1 MDLLGK
7 TLGNYR
13 IDRLLGEGGMGA
25 VYQAYDLS
33 LQRDV
38 AIKLIHEHFARM
50 PNFRERFIQ
59 EARLMASLNHP
70 GIVKVFT
77 LNTDGNMFYLPMEFI
92 AGGDLRQLL
101 DKMIA
106 TGQWLPLHEAIRL
119 VEQLCQTLEYA
130 HQHKVLHRD
139 IKPANLM
146 IKREPSRGLPFR
158 LVLTDL
164 GLARI
169 LEGKGLTQEGTTVG
183 TPAYMSPE
191 QASGRETDPRSDVY
205 SLGILLYELVVGRL
219 PFPIRSITEAVR
231 YHTQEPPPPPRSI
244 RPSIPEAV
252 EQVILKALAKDPNQR
267 YASAAEFGTV
277 LAKVMAGLETAPDAT
292 DKPGISLS
300 TVYDR
305 SIVSPTR
312 PVSPNPT
319 MLAGDSI
326 TERGASVFAGQSIS
340 PSSMTRIQVVHK
352 EHTAEVFPLP
362 LGTMSIG
369 RGTGNDIPLS
379 DPKASHRHAQ
389 ITWDGKEYKVLDLN
403 STNGTYI
410 GNSKLLAGLAEVW
423 RPNQHLRIGDT
434 WLRLILPTEAL
445 PRVSGFTSKVANT
458 SMYTNSS
465 AGLVAVAVNPQQ
477 LAMEAG
483 GSLSVTISL
492 INQSPN
498 VDHFSL
504 SLTGIPGHW
513 ILNLPSQVE
522 LMPGAPR
529 EIVFTLHVPR
539 ASQSRAGR
547 QQLILK
553 VTSQRNPSQ
562 FAETKVTL
570 TIAAYSQF
578 KAELRPMRLRA
589 GQTGHVTITNQGNA
603 QETFTISFADDFQDL
618 SFQPPQLQARVKEG
632 ETATLEYRARPRR
645 TRWVGGERSHTFNA
659 QVVLPKGEPQTL
671 RADLLSRGLLP
682 TWVPLTII
690 PLCLLFVGVLAAII
704 GNIPGARPTE
714 NPISVITLTPS
725 ATPEPGAPIVEE
737 WCVYPKDQ
745 PPPDF
750 TKCPVQVKAMPGQI
764 LNIRWRVS
772 NASELTIDP
781 VGGQP
786 LSGEVSYE
794 VTSTTTQIS
803 LRANNLENKK
813 SQKATQIIVI
823 SEAATVAA
831 TGTSASNPLPTA
843 IPSSTVPPPS
853 TSTQIPIVTSTPF
866 PTSTSTQ
873 TPTVTPSPSPTPIG
887 PTPTTGILTC
897 RLCTFAVPR
906 PTFFLPL
913 TAISQP

>member
-38 AIKLIHEHFARM
+38 AIKLIHEHFARL
-50 PNFRERFIQ
+50 PSFRERFIQ
-59 EARLMASLNHP
+59 EARLMASLNHS
-70 GIVKVFT
+70 GIVKVYT

-101 DKMIA
+101 DKMLA
-106 TGQWLPLHEAIRL
+106 SGQWLPLHEAIRL

-146 IKREPSRGLPFR
+146 IKREPSKGLPFR

-244 RPSIPEAV
+244 RPSVPEAV

-267 YASAAEFGTV
+267 YASAAELGTV
-277 LAKVMAGLETAPDAT
+277 LAKVMAGLETAPNAAGT
-292 DKPGISLS
+292 PGISLS
-300 TVYDR
+300 TMYDR

-319 MLAGDSI
+319 MLAGNSI
-326 TERGASVFAGQSIS
+326 AARGASVFDGKSIS
-340 PSSMTRIQVVHK
+340 PSSMSRIQVVHK

-362 LGTMSIG
+362 LGTVSIG
-369 RGTGNDIPLS
+369 RGSGNDIPLS

-389 ITWDGKEYKVLDLN
+389 ITWDGQEYKVLDLN
-403 STNGTYI
+403 STNGTYM

-434 WLRLILPTEAL
+434 WLRLILATEAL
-445 PRVSGFTSKVANT
+445 PSASGYASKVVNT
-458 SMYTNSS
+458 SMYASSS
-465 AGLVAVAVNPQQ
+465 AGVVAVAINPQQ

-483 GSLSVTISL
+483 GSATVTISL
-492 INQSPN
+492 INQSPQ
-498 VDHFSL
+498 VDHFSV
-504 SLTGIPGHW
+504 SLTGVPGHW

-522 LMPGAPR
+522 LMSGAPR

-539 ASQSRAGR
+539 APQSRAGR
-547 QQLILK
+547 QQLTLK
-553 VTSQRNPSQ
+553 ATSQRNPNQ
-562 FAETKVTL
+562 FAEAKLAL

-589 GQTGHVTITNQGNA
+589 GQTGHLTISNQGNA
-603 QETFTISFADDFQDL
+603 QETFAITFADDFQDL
-618 SFQPPQLQARVKEG
+618 SFQPPQQQARVKEG
-632 ETATLEYRARPRR
+632 ETATLDYRAQPRR
-645 TRWVGGERSHTFNA
+645 TRWVGGEQSHTFNA
-659 QVVLPKGEPQTL
+659 QVSLPQREPQTL

-682 TWVPLTII
+682 AWVPLTII
-690 PLCLLFVGVLAAII
+690 PLCLLFAGVLAALL
-704 GNIPGARPTE
+704 GNIPGAKPTE
-714 NPISVITLTPS
+714 PSGPNVTLTPS

-750 TKCPVQVKAMPGQI
+750 TNCPVQVKAMPGQI

-772 NASELTIDP
+772 NASELSIDP
-781 VGGQP
+781 IGGQP
-786 LSGEVSYE
+786 SSGEISYE
-794 VTSTTTQIS
+794 VTATTTQIS
-803 LRANNLENKK
+803 LRANNLEDKQ

-823 SEAATVAA
+823 SASATVAA
-831 TGTSASNPLPTA
+831 TSTSVSNPLLTGTA
-843 IPSSTVPPPS
+843 
-853 TSTQIPIVTSTPF
+853 F
-866 PTSTSTQ
+866 PTSTPHPS
-873 TPTVTPSPSPTPIG
+873 TPTLIPPATFTPSLTSPPPTRTMTPSLTPSRTPTPSVTAFVLE
-887 PTPTTGILTC
+887 PCFQCLSVVAP
-897 RLCTFAVPR
+897 F
-906 PTFFLPL
+906 PTFFTSP
-913 TAISQP
+913 